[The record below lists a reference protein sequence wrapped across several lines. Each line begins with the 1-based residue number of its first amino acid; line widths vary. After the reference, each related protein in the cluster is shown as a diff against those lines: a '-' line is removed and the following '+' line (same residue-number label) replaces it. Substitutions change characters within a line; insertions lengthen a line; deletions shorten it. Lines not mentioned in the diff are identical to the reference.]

1 MATETPWWAQD
12 IEAPKKSSSEAVS
25 GSLKAAQRGL
35 YESVPFVGE
44 KAATEAGLPEPSNLG
59 ERLTRRAARNAP
71 YAALAAPFVTP
82 AGAAIGLAGSTLLG
96 QAAEEIGVPES
107 YQPIAEMLGGG
118 FGSGARGIA
127 GRTLGYTQPALVE
140 SSKKAA
146 KAGYELGPSSKAE
159 RGMMY
164 GAGPTEESA
173 IRNLDK
179 FTKDAAQ
186 RAGNPLQAG
195 KGIDGSWV
203 TDTSKKLSNEANR
216 IFSGK
221 SFATTPQ
228 FSNDIVNIER
238 EAAGIFGEQG
248 NAVSNLL
255 EKNIQGYR
263 PGGAFTQPKFKAE
276 DLRSAIVDVNE
287 RLMGEAPANQKK
299 VLYKL
304 KDSLEKL
311 VEDNFKSLNQPQLVK
326 DYNDWKSNY
335 HSFATIKDLVQR
347 GTGITGAKQID
358 PAKLKSLVESRT
370 GGNPVINPLYD
381 NLAEFGNIL
390 AAKTTAAPGF
400 LKAGYR
406 TITESPLVRAL
417 GGVFQPSVGRRG
429 GSTAAAAQTVAPAT
443 QYTQQKSEQ

>member
-1 MATETPWWAQD
+1 MAEKNPFLEDAEPT
-12 IEAPKKSSSEAVS
+12 KVSEGGLTGA
-25 GSLKAAQRGL
+25 LKAAGRGL

-44 KAATEAGLPEPSNLG
+44 KKAEEAGLPQPSSFA
-59 ERLTRRAARNAP
+59 ERLTRRAARNLP
-71 YAALAAPFVTP
+71 YALAASPFVTP
-82 AGAAIGLAGSTLLG
+82 AGAALGLMGSTALG

-107 YQPIAEMLGGG
+107 YQPVAEIIGGG
-118 FGSGARGIA
+118 IGPGVRGVA

-146 KAGYELGPSSKAE
+146 KAGYELGPSSRAE

-195 KGIDGSWV
+195 KGIDGSWIK
-203 TDTSKKLSNEANR
+203 DTSTKLSNEASR

-390 AAKTTAAPGF
+390 AAKTTAAPGL

-417 GGVFQPSVGRRG
+417 GGVFQPSVAKRG